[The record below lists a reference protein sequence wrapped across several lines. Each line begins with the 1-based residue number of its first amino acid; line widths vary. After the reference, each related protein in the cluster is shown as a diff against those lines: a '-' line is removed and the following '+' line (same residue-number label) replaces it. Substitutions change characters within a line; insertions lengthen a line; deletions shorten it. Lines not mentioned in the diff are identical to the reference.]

1 MLQKGKILVVLLSTL
16 IVLYGVSAAFY
27 GKVVAKDDAYPAL
40 SVFMESLKRINDDY
54 VETPEMSKVQE
65 GAMQGLID
73 ALDPYSSYLTKEQIR
88 VLDSRK
94 SNTAGVGLV
103 LSKRSNILYVVATTR
118 NGPADSA
125 GMRPGDYLVSID
137 GANVEDTSL
146 LEAESLLRG
155 SPGSKVKATVFR
167 GSQTKPVEMVML
179 RANEEPLAAATRMLD
194 GRIGLLEVRSLA
206 ATNLDPTRVKLKT
219 LISAGAQKL
228 LLDLRDCAGGKPE
241 LGAELANLFMGNGS
255 VYLVKGRL
263 GEVLGE
269 IKADPAKFVT
279 DLPMAVLIN
288 GSTAGPAEIAAGA
301 LKASG
306 RARVVG
312 ERSFGMGSIQKQI
325 ELKSGAVVVLSTA
338 KFFTPDGKMIENDEA
353 VRETGIKPDIES
365 PEPLRLQDLLV
376 DSYFDDQDDSAK
388 FRQLRQKID
397 REQFDKAIEVLSKG
411 SPAVK
416 QVP

>member
-1 MLQKGKILVVLLSTL
+1 MLHKGKVLVVLLSTL

-40 SVFMESLKRINDDY
+40 SVFMESLKTVNDDY
-54 VETPEMSKVQE
+54 VEPPEMSKVQE

-73 ALDPYSSYLTKEQIR
+73 ALDPYSSYLTKEQIGA
-88 VLDSRK
+88 LDSQK
-94 SNTAGVGLV
+94 GNTAEVGLV
-103 LSKRSNILYVVATTR
+103 LSKRSNILYVVATTQ

-146 LEAESLLRG
+146 LEAESMLRG
-155 SPGSKVKATVFR
+155 TPGSKVKATVFR
-167 GSQTKPVEMVML
+167 GSQTKPVEIAMV
-179 RANEEPLAAATRMLD
+179 RANADPQPAVTRMLD
-194 GRIGLLEVRSLA
+194 GRIGFLEVRSLA
-206 ATNLDPTRVKLKT
+206 ATNLDQTRVKLKT

-241 LGAELANLFMGNGS
+241 QGAELANLFIRNGPI
-255 VYLVKGRL
+255 YIVKGRL
-263 GEVLGE
+263 GEVLEE
-269 IKADPAKFVT
+269 IKADPEKFLT

-288 GSTAGPAEIAAGA
+288 GSTAGPAEIVAGA
-301 LKASG
+301 LMASG

-312 ERSFGMGSIQKQI
+312 ERSYGMGSVQKRI
-325 ELKSGAVVVLSTA
+325 ELKSGAVLILSTA
-338 KFFTPDGKMIENDEA
+338 KFYTPDGKLIENDES

-376 DSYFDDQDDSAK
+376 DSYFDDQDDSSK
-388 FRQLRQKID
+388 FRQLRTKID
-397 REQFDKAIEVLSKG
+397 QEQFDRAVEVLTKG
-411 SPAVK
+411 PPAEK
-416 QVP
+416 QMP

>member
-1 MLQKGKILVVLLSTL
+1 MLHKGKVLVVLLSTL

-40 SVFMESLKRINDDY
+40 SVFMESLKTVNDDY
-54 VETPEMSKVQE
+54 VEPPEMSKVQE

-73 ALDPYSSYLTKEQIR
+73 ALDPYSSYLTKEQIGA
-88 VLDSRK
+88 LDSQK
-94 SNTAGVGLV
+94 GNTAEVGLV
-103 LSKRSNILYVVATTR
+103 LSKRSNILYVVATTQ

-146 LEAESLLRG
+146 LEAESMLRG
-155 SPGSKVKATVFR
+155 TPGSKVKATVFR
-167 GSQTKPVEMVML
+167 GSQTKPVEIAMV
-179 RANEEPLAAATRMLD
+179 RANADPQPAVTRMLD
-194 GRIGLLEVRSLA
+194 GRIGFLEIRSLA
-206 ATNLDPTRVKLKT
+206 ATNLDQTRVKLKT

-241 LGAELANLFMGNGS
+241 QGAELANLFIRNGPI
-255 VYLVKGRL
+255 YIVKGRL
-263 GEVLGE
+263 GEVLEE
-269 IKADPAKFVT
+269 IKADPEKFLT

-288 GSTAGPAEIAAGA
+288 GSTAGPAEIVAGA

-312 ERSFGMGSIQKQI
+312 ERSYGMGSVQKRI
-325 ELKSGAVVVLSTA
+325 ELKSGAVLILSTA
-338 KFFTPDGKMIENDEA
+338 KFYTPDGKLIENDES

-376 DSYFDDQDDSAK
+376 DSYFDDQDDSSK
-388 FRQLRQKID
+388 FRQLRTKID
-397 REQFDKAIEVLSKG
+397 QEQFDRAVEVLTKG
-411 SPAVK
+411 PPAEK
-416 QVP
+416 QMP